1 LEFILFDQITQ
12 SPLNVFKK
20 TGENAAIRCSHSIL
34 DYNRILW
41 YEQSKQKGM
50 TFLTHMVGDSWIPEE
65 GTPVTLTGS
74 AKSNETCTLKT
85 GKLTLES
92 SAVTDWVH
100 CDTGSYPAYFGGGT
114 KLTVLDPNYKVTPPT
129 VKLLGPSSKENGK
142 HRNGKKTLVCVASK
156 FYPDHVSVSWY
167 FNDVLTNGLVASDHS
182 ATWLGESYRIT
193 SRLIAILIVDIYNC
207 IPVVIMLIIDIHNS
221 IPTSSNVKCRYRQF
235 NSH

>member
-1 LEFILFDQITQ
+1 IDTQSALQNLGIVCITVCLCTQRCGDQITQ

-92 SAVTDWVH
+92 SAVYFCAVH
-100 CDTGSYPAYFGGGT
+100 SWLQHNP
-114 KLTVLDPNYKVTPPT
+114 
-129 VKLLGPSSKENGK
+129 
-142 HRNGKKTLVCVASK
+142 LVQ
-156 FYPDHVSVSWY
+156 D
-167 FNDVLTNGLVASDHS
+167 D
-182 ATWLGESYRIT
+182 
-193 SRLIAILIVDIYNC
+193 
-207 IPVVIMLIIDIHNS
+207 
-221 IPTSSNVKCRYRQF
+221 Q
-235 NSH
+235 